1 MKNGFLITLFGALVL
16 SCTTRQVWDT
26 IQTADEIHRE
36 YPDSALALLDAISP
50 DQLKSDKARADYS
63 LTKGIVLNKL
73 RMLKDSDSVLTPA
86 IDYFKLHGT
95 DEQRMKLLYCLASSK
110 HHTEKPEEYVV
121 LLTRTKYYAQ
131 ELNNN
136 KYIAM
141 SSHLLG
147 HYFMKEELYNEAK
160 KQYTDALCYYEKDL
174 NHRYDVSLNI
184 LLASI
189 AIKQHKFEVA
199 LQQLEKA
206 TLASDESTS
215 IGMLA
220 QINIYYAFLFANRR
234 PADFKKCLDYMIK
247 AQSYGNFFTSQD
259 YAFYAHIYD
268 KLGQKDSAAYYLE
281 KAHIKA
287 RTLRDSIS
295 ILSFFD
301 NTYADEGKFEKAYP
315 YLKIIYDYKDSL
327 NRTLKEQSL
336 ALVHRDYFQ
345 HLSEEKENDIRQ
357 KELQKRTYMIISFI
371 LILLFVFAV
380 VYRKKESKRNLQRLT
395 TLAEDLKKRIDS
407 KTEENEQL
415 KEKLRDSYQGQFR
428 RLGEL
433 VETVHL
439 AKSDSEKGSLGR
451 KVYEIT
457 REISSPS
464 AQKELEAKLNS
475 EIDNIMKH
483 LRQDFPR
490 LKEKDFL
497 FFAYMIIGFDVTQI
511 SIVLNMSIG
520 SVYTKRF
527 RLREKISGADSPH
540 KEQYCRWL
548 L

>member
-1 MKNGFLITLFGALVL
+1 
-16 SCTTRQVWDT
+16 
-26 IQTADEIHRE
+26 
-36 YPDSALALLDAISP
+36 
-50 DQLKSDKARADYS
+50 
-63 LTKGIVLNKL
+63 
-73 RMLKDSDSVLTPA
+73 
-86 IDYFKLHGT
+86 
-95 DEQRMKLLYCLASSK
+95 
-110 HHTEKPEEYVV
+110 
-121 LLTRTKYYAQ
+121 
-131 ELNNN
+131 
-136 KYIAM
+136 
-141 SSHLLG
+141 
-147 HYFMKEELYNEAK
+147 
-160 KQYTDALCYYEKDL
+160 
-174 NHRYDVSLNI
+174 
-184 LLASI
+184 
-189 AIKQHKFEVA
+189 
-199 LQQLEKA
+199 
-206 TLASDESTS
+206 
-215 IGMLA
+215 
-220 QINIYYAFLFANRR
+220 
-234 PADFKKCLDYMIK
+234 
-247 AQSYGNFFTSQD
+247 
-259 YAFYAHIYD
+259 
-268 KLGQKDSAAYYLE
+268 
-281 KAHIKA
+281 
-287 RTLRDSIS
+287 
-295 ILSFFD
+295 
-301 NTYADEGKFEKAYP
+301 
-315 YLKIIYDYKDSL
+315 
-327 NRTLKEQSL
+327 
-336 ALVHRDYFQ
+336 
-345 HLSEEKENDIRQ
+345 
-357 KELQKRTYMIISFI
+357 MIISFI

-380 VYRKKESKRNLQRLT
+380 VYRKKESERNLQRLT